1 MDALQKIFIPLIIII
16 IISLFINYYCRMKYK
31 ENYEFN
37 INGQLVLLLTIVALR
52 FSLGKELPKTH
63 YLNFTDLIFLTAFIV
78 CSTCLLGSIILLR
91 VYQLGN
97 IKHVEKVESYFSY
110 STILLFIFLLMF
122 SIFISF

>member
-1 MDALQKIFIPLIIII
+1 
-16 IISLFINYYCRMKYK
+16 MKYK

-91 VYQLGN
+91 VYQHGN
-97 IKHVEKVESYFSY
+97 IKHAEKVESYFSY
-110 STILLFIFLLMF
+110 STIFLFFFYLCFLFLF
-122 SIFISF
+122 PFKNISKKIIYL